1 MRFFYSLLSV
11 ASMAARLAAAF
22 SAISFADSS
31 YDILGV
37 DSRFMAMG
45 WAIFLGL
52 ALLLPELRAEAL
64 QQSSGAGQYRRY
76 AYGRDIDGGK
86 HFDASTW
93 NSVDNPSIYGT
104 PADPINRKDGLNWS

>member
-11 ASMAARLAAAF
+11 VSMAARLAAAF

-31 YDILGV
+31 YEIFGV
-37 DSRFMAMG
+37 DSRFIAMG
-45 WAIFLGL
+45 WCIFWGL
-52 ALLLPELRAEAL
+52 ALLFPELRTEAL
-64 QQSSGAGQYRRY
+64 QQSSGAGQYHRY

-93 NSVDNPSIYGT
+93 NSVKNPIIYGT
-104 PADPINRKDGLNWS
+104 PADPNN